1 MFLLYQPAFNKS
13 IDYTSTDGGGGGGSK
28 SGPNS
33 ANEDEEVTS
42 HEHFVTSNEKPSC
55 LCLCLSQTCCNVGNL
70 ETKNNQGEGLSCV
83 K

>member
-33 ANEDEEVTS
+33 ANEDEVTS
-42 HEHFVTSNEKPSC
+42 HEHFVNINIS
-55 LCLCLSQTCCNVGNL
+55 
-70 ETKNNQGEGLSCV
+70 
-83 K
+83 